1 MYAFYMSFGCPVPHL
16 GHDWVLQSLYTC
28 QCQWCNNEDHV
39 NMHFYCK
46 SYQSAAMKPCNII
59 PCMPYNV
66 YNVWAINTDDELL
79 YIIHSCD
86 VVTVQT
92 ESYCNELFLMMSYC
106 NPDCYE
112 TVQGGWAI
120 ASLVGQ
126 HGVAEEGAI
135 CIFDDD
141 ALVRSATIEIL
152 QFRFWC

>member
-1 MYAFYMSFGCPVPHL
+1 MYASHISFGCPAVPLL
-16 GHDWVLQSLYTC
+16 GHDWGLQSLYTC

-46 SYQSAAMKPCNII
+46 SYQSAAMKQCNII

-66 YNVWAINTDDELL
+66 YNVWAINTYDEIL

-106 NPDCYE
+106 IYDVRLLLRVHWWWAITMRNSDDS
-112 TVQGGWAI
+112 TVQELSYYTSDDEKWA
-120 ASLVGQ
+120 
-126 HGVAEEGAI
+126 H
-135 CIFDDD
+135 
-141 ALVRSATIEIL
+141 
-152 QFRFWC
+152 

>member
-28 QCQWCNNEDHV
+28 QCQWCNNEDHA

-46 SYQSAAMKPCNII
+46 IYQSAAMKPCNII

-106 NPDCYE
+106 NYKCDIRLLLRVQWWWAITMRNSDDS
-112 TVQGGWAI
+112 TVQELSYYTSVLWKLTKKWYI
-120 ASLVGQ
+120 YKV
-126 HGVAEEGAI
+126 
-135 CIFDDD
+135 F
-141 ALVRSATIEIL
+141 
-152 QFRFWC
+152 